1 MEMLLVIAIL
11 AILGT
16 IGLGSYRNFA
26 KTVELD
32 STVSAIVADSRT
44 ARARAMAGEN
54 DLKWGA
60 HFVNGASDYYEIFS
74 TPSDY
79 ASPSKTIKDT
89 FYLSRGVIFTVPVEG
104 LTTDVIF
111 TKVTGT
117 TTAETI
123 TVSSEGRNKTI
134 NFTTVGNIY
143 RD

>member
-32 STVSAIVADSRT
+32 STFSAIIADSRT
-44 ARARAMAGEN
+44 ARAKAMAGEN
-54 DLKWGA
+54 DLKWGG

-74 TPSDY
+74 TPTDY
-79 ASPSKTIKDT
+79 SSPSKTIKDT
-89 FYLSRGVIFTVPVEG
+89 FYLGGGIVFTAPTEG

-117 TTAETI
+117 TTAATI
-123 TVSSEGRNKTI
+123 TISSEGRSKTV
-134 NFTTVGNIY
+134 NFTAAGNIY
-143 RD
+143 